1 MLGREG
7 AVPSQRMNLH
17 GVLRRS
23 RGGSATVEL
32 ALVIPLLI
40 FLLFGILEFGF
51 LVKDRAELA
60 AAAREAARQAAIGAL
75 PARINAEVDANT
87 STINDAEVTRVFRF
101 RDWDDASGTWGT
113 WQALGVFGSENNAQQ
128 GDQVQISLTYGH
140 PLLVPGLMGPV
151 LNADASGRV
160 TMAVS
165 TIMMRE

>member
-1 MLGREG
+1 VSEREG
-7 AVPSQRMNLH
+7 LVPGQAVNSHANL
-17 GVLRRS
+17 RES
-23 RGGSATVEL
+23 RGGSVTVEL

-75 PARINAEVDANT
+75 PSRINAEVDANT

-101 RDWDDASGTWGT
+101 RNWDDASGTWGA
-113 WQALGVFGSENNAQQ
+113 WQALAADGSENNAGQ

-151 LNADASGRV
+151 LNADDSGRV

>member
-1 MLGREG
+1 MSGREG
-7 AVPSQRMNLH
+7 TVPDRSPNLPRNMSA
-17 GVLRRS
+17 L
-23 RGGSATVEL
+23 RGGTVTVEL
-32 ALVIPLLI
+32 ALVVPLLI

-60 AAAREAARQAAIGAL
+60 AAAREAARQAAIGSV

-101 RDWDDASGTWGT
+101 RGWDSDSGTWGA
-113 WQALGVFGSENNAQQ
+113 WQPLVADGSENNAEQ

-140 PLLVPGLMGPV
+140 PLLVPGLMGAM
-151 LNADASGRV
+151 LNADDSGRV
-160 TMAVS
+160 TMSVS